1 LNKHFQQHPQKF
13 VVAKPQTKIP
23 GISCMPS
30 KETGALIFCGK
41 FQWAIC
47 TASLPELS
55 VMILLE
61 LRKKLALLC
70 DIDASGSYVG
80 Q

>member
-1 LNKHFQQHPQKF
+1 
-13 VVAKPQTKIP
+13 
-23 GISCMPS
+23 MPS

>member
-1 LNKHFQQHPQKF
+1 
-13 VVAKPQTKIP
+13 
-23 GISCMPS
+23 MPS

-41 FQWAIC
+41 FQWAKC
-47 TASLPELS
+47 TSLPELS

>member
-1 LNKHFQQHPQKF
+1 LNKHIQQHPQKF

-23 GISCMPS
+23 GISRMPS

-41 FQWAIC
+41 FQWAKC
-47 TASLPELS
+47 TSLPELS